1 MMTSNWL
8 LKINFYVIL
17 IPFLTLLALP
27 KEVYACA
34 CCANAGEWSQI
45 SRKFDDYEF
54 QEINRLQFSPT
65 AKLYQTAGD
74 GSIGI
79 ASDSTNYSLSL
90 TKKQRTWNFLFKDKQ
105 GKIGTLS
112 LNIPASGV
120 TFKTDLYDKIQGG
133 GGGPQLYK
141 ELRLEG
147 KVTGNGIFAK
157 GITPDTK
164 FRLVLQ
170 GRGGACMTA
179 EDFKTWNLQIF
190 GSRANYSFYSS
201 LK

>member
-1 MMTSNWL
+1 MNTSNCL
-8 LKINFYVIL
+8 QKINSYIIL
-17 IPFLTLLALP
+17 IPLLTIFALP

-34 CCANAGEWSQI
+34 CCANAGEWSQT
-45 SRKFDDYEF
+45 SNKLDDYEF
-54 QEINRLQFSPT
+54 KEINRLQFTPT
-65 AKLYQTAGD
+65 AKIYQSARGEN
-74 GSIGI
+74 IGVD
-79 ASDSTNYSLSL
+79 SNSTNYTLSL
-90 TKKQRTWNFLFKDKQ
+90 TKKQRIWNFLFKDEQ
-105 GKIGTLS
+105 GKTGTLS
-112 LNIPASGV
+112 LTIPTNGV
-120 TFKTDLYDKIQGG
+120 TFKTDLYEKPQAGG
-133 GGGPQLYK
+133 SGTQLYK

-157 GITPDTK
+157 GIAPNTK

-190 GSRANYSFYSS
+190 GSHGNYSFYSS